1 MLAPAPH
8 DGASQSRGDDGCQ
21 GGQRI
26 LRGAPGW
33 PAAPGERSPAPRS
46 PAQARSPRTTD
57 GFASSFA
64 SNRVSSRPS
73 RSVPACRARGSRQRE
88 RPWRRATRRACL
100 RVDRAAEAAWLADRP
115 RAEVDDEL
123 VESRAAPLAARP
135 RFLTSSSTVT
145 ATTPRACRGTPR
157 SSGATASSPPSRR
170 SRSIP
175 VRPARRCVCSPLAS
189 ARRSTTSSMRSR
201 ARCSTSCAR
210 RARPTRADPVRGLL
224 RDGGRHPAVPVSAR
238 LACPLDR
245 LALTSSES
253 CGRRST
259 GPWLWIDAFGA
270 LDGDGPLEDRCRS
283 RAGLR
288 NQGWKDSPDGIVDET
303 RRPLAVPSRSSEWRV
318 PASTCCSNESPSAL
332 GASRSPTSR
341 SMATSKSS
349 SRPFTPASR
358 RVAGTLE
365 VGRCGTVNGRC

>member
-8 DGASQSRGDDGCQ
+8 DGASQSRGDDGRQ

-157 SSGATASSPPSRR
+157 SSGATASS
-170 SRSIP
+170 
-175 VRPARRCVCSPLAS
+175 AALQALAF
-189 ARRSTTSSMRSR
+189 
-201 ARCSTSCAR
+201 
-210 RARPTRADPVRGLL
+210 DPGAAGEALRLL
-224 RDGGRHPAVPVSAR
+224 AAR
-238 LACPLDR
+238 LGAEVDDELDEEPGKV
-245 LALTSSES
+245 LHE
-253 CGRRST
+253 
-259 GPWLWIDAFGA
+259 
-270 LDGDGPLEDRCRS
+270 
-283 RAGLR
+283 LR
-288 NQGWKDSPDGIVDET
+288 QASSPD
-303 RRPLAVPSRSSEWRV
+303 
-318 PASTCCSNESPSAL
+318 
-332 GASRSPTSR
+332 TS
-341 SMATSKSS
+341 
-349 SRPFTPASR
+349 
-358 RVAGTLE
+358 
-365 VGRCGTVNGRC
+365 